1 MIEGE
6 QEEFTAEALRRGG
19 VQIAQ
24 AGPDLLRA
32 FRVSVIQP
40 ALLKSDLTYL

>member
-19 VQIAQ
+19 VQIAK
-24 AGPDLLRA
+24 AGPDLLSASASPWFNRPCSKA
-32 FRVSVIQP
+32 I
-40 ALLKSDLTYL
+40 